1 MQATQNNIAGSAVF
15 WTLGEETR
23 FADFAN
29 ALKAA
34 GFGGFTPERQSDY
47 AALRNTLERRFPGCE
62 IFPVKH
68 EAFDTFEVV
77 TVRRGEATGRNT
89 YDHKLTAWCRA
100 GNVVTDTHDAATD
113 ASLTEEFRR
122 ERERI
127 PYHNVSRALVKIVYH
142 LNGTTLR
149 PSGGIYWI
157 PNASWERW
165 EMIANA
171 LEHSGPRNQ
180 CFGLRTLL
188 DEHSAAALR
197 QALTD
202 EIEREAAE
210 IDERLHDP
218 ASSLRTA
225 ATQRSKAQ
233 ALRRK
238 IETYEAAFE
247 MLLPDLKRQIDQ
259 ATGREAIATLLESAS
274 AGPVLTELDDGAVA
288 ERRLE
293 FAFA

>member
-1 MQATQNNIAGSAVF
+1 
-15 WTLGEETR
+15 
-23 FADFAN
+23 
-29 ALKAA
+29 
-34 GFGGFTPERQSDY
+34 
-47 AALRNTLERRFPGCE
+47 
-62 IFPVKH
+62 
-68 EAFDTFEVV
+68 
-77 TVRRGEATGRNT
+77 
-89 YDHKLTAWCRA
+89 
-100 GNVVTDTHDAATD
+100 
-113 ASLTEEFRR
+113 
-122 ERERI
+122 
-127 PYHNVSRALVKIVYH
+127 
-142 LNGTTLR
+142 
-149 PSGGIYWI
+149 
-157 PNASWERW
+157 
-165 EMIANA
+165 MIANA
-171 LEHSGPRNQ
+171 LESSGPKNQ

-210 IDERLHDP
+210 IDERLHDST
-218 ASSLRTA
+218 SSLRTA
-225 ATQRSKAQ
+225 ATQRNKAQ

-274 AGPVLTELDDGAVA
+274 VGPVLTEADDSGAVA